1 MVELEQWYK
10 VLSPPL
16 DFYRSLHLPLDTLKF
31 SDFKQ
36 DIVYELNNHILDS
49 IEVTQELTPALCR
62 TMQTLIKDL
71 SLIPFDIRFFVYA
84 SSELQASC
92 LASTPTSA
100 IITISSALIDLLD
113 ENEMKFVIGH
123 ELGHLIFQHN
133 GGCRGGASNHRIS
146 RIQELSCDRIG
157 LLACKSISDAIS
169 TQIKCSSGLPKK
181 HLRIDVSYYIDQVTK
196 IDNNAP
202 NATVISTH
210 PAWLIRARSLVH
222 FQAILPPGSPHGLNL
237 QSLDRVNNQILKE
250 IDKYSDYNLKSF
262 AEAAYANVLF
272 WLIAIEVV
280 NQGKISRPQQT
291 ALIERF
297 GVKKVDKFIRMLT
310 DNAIEQAQKICQR
323 NIDQSRQELQDY
335 SIITFESCVKE
346 AKELLAK

>member
-1 MVELEQWYK
+1 MI
-10 VLSPPL
+10 SPPL

-133 GGCRGGASNHRIS
+133 RGCRGGASNHRIS

-237 QSLDRVNNQILKE
+237 Q
-250 IDKYSDYNLKSF
+250 
-262 AEAAYANVLF
+262 
-272 WLIAIEVV
+272 
-280 NQGKISRPQQT
+280 
-291 ALIERF
+291 
-297 GVKKVDKFIRMLT
+297 
-310 DNAIEQAQKICQR
+310 
-323 NIDQSRQELQDY
+323 
-335 SIITFESCVKE
+335 
-346 AKELLAK
+346 

>member
-1 MVELEQWYK
+1 

-31 SDFKQ
+31 SVFKQ
-36 DIVYELNNHILDS
+36 DIAYELNNHILDS
-49 IEVTQELTPALCR
+49 LEVTRELTPTLYT

-113 ENEMKFVIGH
+113 ENEMKFIVGH

-133 GGCRGGASNHRIS
+133 TGCCGGVSNNRIS

-157 LLACKSISDAIS
+157 LLACRSIGDAIS

-196 IDNNAP
+196 IDHNTP
-202 NATVISTH
+202 NARVISTH

-222 FQAILPPGSPHGLNL
+222 FQAILPPGNPQGLNL

-250 IDKYSDYNLKSF
+250 INEYSDYNLKTL
-262 AEAAYANVLF
+262 AEAAYTNVLF
-272 WLIAIEVV
+272 WLIAIEVL
-280 NQGKISRPQQT
+280 NHGKISGPQQT

-297 GVKKVDKFIRMLT
+297 GAKKVDKFIRMLN
-310 DNAIEQAQKICQR
+310 DNTIEQNQKICQR
-323 NIDQSRQELQDY
+323 NIDQSRKELDDY

-346 AKELLAK
+346 AKELLTK